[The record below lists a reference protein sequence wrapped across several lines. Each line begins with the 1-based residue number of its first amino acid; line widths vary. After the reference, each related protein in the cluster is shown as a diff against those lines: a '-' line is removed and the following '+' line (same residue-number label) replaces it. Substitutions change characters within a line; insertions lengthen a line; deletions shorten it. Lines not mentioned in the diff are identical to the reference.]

1 MILDRSL
8 KYRFFYFGS
17 KYKSHM
23 ITLDRLAAGGFLKN
37 NRQMIVVDYWPSFQ
51 RLCRVLRSMTDLE
64 TLSLLEW
71 KLSLTQGLPQLL
83 RSCPKLTELR
93 IRLFYNQ
100 RFKMNEVLKNEL
112 RSGFQRLKIF
122 ELNWDFESWPAIQEL
137 FT

>member
-8 KYRFFYFGS
+8 KDRFFYFGS

-37 NRQMIVVDYWPSFQ
+37 NRQMIVENYWPSFQ

-93 IRLFYNQ
+93 
-100 RFKMNEVLKNEL
+100 LKLVENKYVEMDVDLESEL
-112 RSGFQRLKIF
+112 RPGFQRIRLLDLYWGI
-122 ELNWDFESWPAIQEL
+122 DSGPVIQEIL
-137 FT
+137 T

>member
-8 KYRFFYFGS
+8 KYSFFYFGS

-37 NRQMIVVDYWPSFQ
+37 NRQMIVENYWPSFQ

-93 IRLFYNQ
+93 
-100 RFKMNEVLKNEL
+100 LKLVENKYVEMDVDLESEL
-112 RSGFQRLKIF
+112 RPGFQRIRLLDLYWGI
-122 ELNWDFESWPAIQEL
+122 DSGPVIQEIL
-137 FT
+137 T

>member
-93 IRLFYNQ
+93 
-100 RFKMNEVLKNEL
+100 LKLVENRYVEMDVDLENEL
-112 RSGFQRLKIF
+112 RPGFQRIRL
-122 ELNWDFESWPAIQEL
+122 LDLYWDIESGPVIQEIL
-137 FT
+137 T